1 MNVHCVVVRRGVRV
15 AIACAVALGGCAHP
29 PPKSIDIGGTS
40 VGIGTIDVWSQER
53 PTEAEKRRGGG
64 VPGSD

>member
-1 MNVHCVVVRRGVRV
+1 MTPRFVVARRVVRVV
-15 AIACAVALGGCAHP
+15 IVCAVALGGCAHP
-29 PPKSIDIGGTS
+29 PPKSVEVGGRS
-40 VGIGTIDVWSQER
+40 IGIGTTDIWSQER